1 MDPHASSLVVRAHKP
16 VEPTT
21 SSLELSSSAT
31 LGHNRWWWSRRRDN
45 RRREK
50 MYENLE
56 KKAKKELEK
65 RGYLTPPNKSGA
77 QKWYIIDPRQ
87 SRITNVCDTVTAL
100 GLLFTLVATPFEV
113 SFLSPAES
121 IDGLFVLNRLVDVI
135 FIMDMFL
142 QFLLMYPTS
151 LANPDGSRWEDDPR
165 TIAYNYLTGWFA
177 IDVVSIATSAFDVYA
192 LAVVPAMAA
201 DGASATSSTDEETR
215 ALLSRLKILRTI
227 RVLRLVK
234 VVRLL
239 KTSRMLKRWE
249 TKVSINYGVVAITR
263 VGFFTICLAHW
274 SASLWTLQ
282 AILTQGELDNWL
294 SAYGYCVQ
302 AVDMLPNRTY
312 VPSPSGLP
320 EWVCQPPVN
329 LYAAAIYYATAT
341 LTSIGYGDI
350 SATHGNAFEQL
361 FSTVIMFANSVTWGA
376 VIATF
381 CEVMATMN
389 PAVTDFRITMDNLN
403 RFMSNSSL
411 PPKLRQ
417 RLRDYFHRTQHLQ
430 RTAQYRS
437 VLTRMSPTL
446 QGELLWYTNESW
458 LRKLPWLAATLEP
471 GFIVQLV
478 LSL

>member
-1 MDPHASSLVVRAHKP
+1 MLWPSTSRVGEGGGGLCESTQLNELSVRACPTPPVFSHFPASDRTTSSITSAVAAFLFFGFGRASPRLRECGSMDPHASSLVVRAHKP

-234 VVRLL
+234 VCATSMPPPCLLSATSMQPPRLLHASSSPPKTVMAHAHDPRAAAGRGGATAEDAPFHSHSLSAVSSACSLHAQVVRLL

-282 AILTQGELDNWL
+282 
-294 SAYGYCVQ
+294 V
-302 AVDMLPNRTY
+302 
-312 VPSPSGLP
+312 
-320 EWVCQPPVN
+320 
-329 LYAAAIYYATAT
+329 
-341 LTSIGYGDI
+341 
-350 SATHGNAFEQL
+350 
-361 FSTVIMFANSVTWGA
+361 
-376 VIATF
+376 
-381 CEVMATMN
+381 
-389 PAVTDFRITMDNLN
+389 
-403 RFMSNSSL
+403 
-411 PPKLRQ
+411 
-417 RLRDYFHRTQHLQ
+417 
-430 RTAQYRS
+430 
-437 VLTRMSPTL
+437 
-446 QGELLWYTNESW
+446 
-458 LRKLPWLAATLEP
+458 
-471 GFIVQLV
+471 
-478 LSL
+478 